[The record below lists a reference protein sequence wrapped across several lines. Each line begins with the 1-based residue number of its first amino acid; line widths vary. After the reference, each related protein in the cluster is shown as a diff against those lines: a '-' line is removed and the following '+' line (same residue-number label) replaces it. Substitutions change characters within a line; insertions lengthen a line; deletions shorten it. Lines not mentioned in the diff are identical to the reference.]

1 MMSMMSKKFR
11 CLVLA
16 MVLIFVFVSCT
27 TFAADKPI
35 KLVFGHVFNK
45 DFYFTKGDLLF
56 KELVEKNS
64 NGQISVEIYPDSQLG
79 PIPEMIQATQAGSQQ
94 MTIASGTY
102 LGQYWKKLGTF
113 DLPYLY
119 RDQKHF
125 TKVEQN
131 YTSLINQDEM
141 AQKTGMRMIGYRD
154 RTFLQLVTKFPVKKL
169 QDLKGKKIRVNQ
181 SPISVALWKALG
193 AIPAVIPAGEMY
205 TALAT
210 GVVAGGM
217 GTFDGFWLGKLY
229 EQAKYGVWTNQ
240 SQELLITVISEKFW
254 KTLTKEQQMI
264 IQDAMDKS
272 NALINKLAPEV
283 FEEYN
288 KLLVDKAG
296 AIFCKP
302 NLKPFMKRAKPVL
315 KEFGDAELIKKIQA
329 IK

>member
-1 MMSMMSKKFR
+1 MLKKSR
-11 CLVLA
+11 CLFLA
-16 MVLIFVFVSCT
+16 MVLILVVVSCNA
-27 TFAADKPI
+27 FAANKPI
-35 KLVFGHVFNK
+35 KLVFGHVFGQ
-45 DFYFTKGDLLF
+45 DYYFTDGDLLF
-56 KELVEKNS
+56 KKLVEKNS
-64 NGQISVEIYPDSQLG
+64 NGRIEVEIYPGAQLG

-141 AQKTGMRMIGYRD
+141 AQKIGLRMLGYRD
-154 RTFLQLVTKFPVKKL
+154 RTFLQLVTKFPVNKL
-169 QDLKGKKIRVNQ
+169 QDLKGKKIRVNE

-193 AIPAVIPAGEMY
+193 AIPVVVPGAEFY

-210 GVVAGGM
+210 GVVEGGM
-217 GTFDGFWLGKLY
+217 GPFDGVLLNKQY
-229 EQAKYGVWTNQ
+229 EQAKYCVYTNQ
-240 SQELLITVISEKFW
+240 SQELLMQVVSEKFW
-254 KTLTKEQQMI
+254 KSLTSKQQKV
-264 IQDAMDKS
+264 IQDAVDKS
-272 NALINKLAPEV
+272 NALVNKLAIETQK
-283 FEEYN
+283 EYVDE
-288 KLLVDKAG
+288 LVKVG
-296 AIFCKP
+296 VIFNKP
-302 NLKPFMKRAKPVL
+302 NLKPFMKRANSVL